1 MNVRL
6 AVTGMVMISL
16 IIFAGLGVAMT
27 KSKTEEKVSP
37 LYKIR
42 TLQSI
47 KEKVSTLKASY
58 LSNRIFVWSLLKYL
72 LERYKENHQEFS
84 TVCSIC
90 KTRGCRLS
98 LPLDNGREDLSTR
111 EYFCKTYV
119 KCKPPVGLQNHQ
131 MISRV
136 IAPTYCIK
144 CP

>member
-6 AVTGMVMISL
+6 AVAGMVMVFL
-16 IIFAGLGVAMT
+16 IVSAGLGAAMS
-27 KSKTEEKVSP
+27 KSKTEEKISP

-47 KEKVSTLKASY
+47 KEKVGTLKASY

-72 LERYKENHQEFS
+72 LEKYKGNYQKFS

-98 LPLDNGREDLSTR
+98 LPLNNERGYLSTR
-111 EYFCKTYV
+111 EPFCKTYR
-119 KCKPPVGLQNHQ
+119 CRLQLDSQNCQ

-136 IAPTYCIK
+136 IAPSYCIK
-144 CP
+144 CQ

>member
-6 AVTGMVMISL
+6 AVAGVVMVFLVVS
-16 IIFAGLGVAMT
+16 AGVGAAMT
-27 KSKTEEKVSP
+27 KSKTEERVSP

-47 KEKVSTLKASY
+47 KEEVGTLKASY

-72 LERYKENHQEFS
+72 FERYKGNYQEFS

-90 KTRGCRLS
+90 KTRGCRLQ
-98 LPLDNGREDLSTR
+98 LD
-111 EYFCKTYV
+111 
-119 KCKPPVGLQNHQ
+119 LQNSQ

-136 IAPTYCIK
+136 IAPSYCIK
-144 CP
+144 CQ